1 MYLIAN
7 RESVP
12 SWCPSIQ
19 LFVFVSLWC
28 DFYHRTVYLIIGDI
42 KNKINEARHRVFF
55 LIYLTIYI
63 KYLAFREIVKLL
75 ALVFNPIQ
83 TGGVLFDPPPPPAKS

>member
-19 LFVFVSLWC
+19 LFVFGSPRC
-28 DFYHRTVYLIIGDI
+28 DFYHRTAYLIIGDI
-42 KNKINEARHRVFF
+42 KNKSNKARQRGSRFD
-55 LIYLTIYI
+55 LSYYIYKISGLQGKSNTVS
-63 KYLAFREIVKLL
+63 LAF
-75 ALVFNPIQ
+75 
-83 TGGVLFDPPPPPAKS
+83 